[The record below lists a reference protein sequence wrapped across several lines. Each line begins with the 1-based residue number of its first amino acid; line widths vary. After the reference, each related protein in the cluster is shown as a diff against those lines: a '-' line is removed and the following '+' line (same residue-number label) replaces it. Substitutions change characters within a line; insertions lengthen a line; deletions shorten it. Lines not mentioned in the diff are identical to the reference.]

1 VVETARILRE
11 AYAETLIVPLTV
23 LNAAFGEAVPTDD
36 RDPEHVADYI
46 LARLGV
52 VSTGSD

>member
-1 VVETARILRE
+1 MVETARILRE